1 MLVFGRKPMPYRRI
15 PSLNWLR
22 VFEAAAR
29 MESFSGASRVL
40 NMSPAAVSQQVKAL
54 ETHLKTQLFERG
66 ARQVR
71 LTDAGAAFLPV
82 VRQSLMSVETT
93 AASLFGHAKGASV
106 TIAATLIFATSWLPQ
121 HLPAFAEQYPDIQV
135 HVTGGYYDTDINR
148 EGPDLHVAFGAPRN
162 WGENDYLFGET
173 IYPVAAPQI
182 AQQINTSNDI
192 LDHRL
197 IEISTHRTSWLRWFE
212 AADARELADARFS
225 FADASDIALSMAAAG
240 YGIALARSP
249 ATNARVAQLGLVR
262 CLPDIEV
269 TSGEAYHLVYRSK
282 ESLTPAAKLLRAWLI
297 EASAAER

>member
-1 MLVFGRKPMPYRRI
+1 MPYRRI

-29 MESFSGASRVL
+29 MESFSGASRIL

-66 ARQVR
+66 PRNVR
-71 LTDAGAAFLPV
+71 LTDAGASFLPV

-93 AASLFGHAKGASV
+93 AASLFGHAQGPSV
-106 TIAATLIFATSWLPQ
+106 TIEATLIFATSWLPQ
-121 HLPAFAEQYPDIQV
+121 HLPGFTEQHPDIQV
-135 HVTGGYYDTDINR
+135 HVTGGYYETDINR
-148 EGPDLHVAFGAPRN
+148 EGPDLHVAFGAPRS
-162 WGENDYLFGET
+162 WGETDYLFGET
-173 IYPVAAPQI
+173 IYPIAAPQI
-182 AQQINTSNDI
+182 AAQINKANDI

-212 AADARELADARFS
+212 AAETRELADARFS

-249 ATNARVAQLGLVR
+249 ATDARVAQLGLVR
-262 CLPDIEV
+262 CLLDIEV
-269 TSGEAYHLVYRSK
+269 TSGEAHHLVYRSK
-282 ESLTPAAKLLRAWLI
+282 ESLSPAAKLLRTWLL
-297 EASAAER
+297 EVSAADR

>member
-1 MLVFGRKPMPYRRI
+1 MPYRRI

-29 MESFSGASRVL
+29 MESFSGAARML

-54 ETHLKTQLFERG
+54 ETHLKTPLFERG
-66 ARQVR
+66 ARHVR
-71 LTDAGAAFLPV
+71 LTDAGASFLPV
-82 VRQSLMSVETT
+82 VRQSLIAVETT
-93 AASLFGHAKGASV
+93 AASLFGHAKGASL
-106 TIAATLIFATSWLPQ
+106 TIEATLIFATSWLAQ
-121 HLPAFAEQYPDIQV
+121 HLPVFADRHPDIQV

-148 EGPDLHVAFGAPRN
+148 DGPDLHIAFGAPRS

-182 AQQINTSNDI
+182 AAQVNTVDDI

-240 YGIALARSP
+240 FGIALARAP
-249 ATNARVAQLGLVR
+249 ATDARIAQLGLAR
-262 CLPDIEV
+262 CLDGIEV

-282 ESLTPAAKLLRAWLI
+282 ESLSPAAKLFRTWLL
-297 EASAAER
+297 EVSAAER